1 METKT
6 LLHRE
11 GHNSWIGLVLWKHRP
26 LIPALWSQRQTDLC
40 EFQVSLVNI
49 RIIKIPS
56 AKKGTPW
63 GGEVAEGKG

>member
-6 LLHRE
+6 LLHKE
-11 GHNSWIGLVLWKHRP
+11 GYNTWIGLVLWKHRP
-26 LIPALWSQRQTDLC
+26 LIPALWSQRQTDLF
-40 EFQVSLVNI
+40 EFQAGLLNI

-56 AKKGTPW
+56 SKRGTPW

>member
-1 METKT
+1 M
-6 LLHRE
+6 
-11 GHNSWIGLVLWKHRP
+11 
-26 LIPALWSQRQTDLC
+26 IPAVWSQRQTDLF